1 MRWKPF
7 TPGTPYTCND
17 CPALVEMRADRDR
30 WRDVTIHVVGLG
42 SGTCPE
48 QDCYY
53 CNLAAGVVQDY
64 MKQSIRK
71 AARGE

>member
-30 WRDVTIHVVGLG
+30 WQTIAYCRSCEPL
-42 SGTCPE
+42 
-48 QDCYY
+48 DDYY
-53 CNLAAGVVQDY
+53 CTKHREGDD
-64 MKQSIRK
+64 
-71 AARGE
+71 E